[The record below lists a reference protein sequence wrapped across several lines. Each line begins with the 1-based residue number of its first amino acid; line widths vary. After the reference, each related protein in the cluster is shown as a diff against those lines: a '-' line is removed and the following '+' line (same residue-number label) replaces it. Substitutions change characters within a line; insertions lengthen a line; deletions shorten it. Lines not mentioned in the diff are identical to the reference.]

1 MRRDPA
7 LWALAILLAVHQP
20 VGLAAETPSARSATT
35 GQTLTIQAGTRFK
48 ASLETPVSTKLSE
61 VGDLLYWTLYEPLR
75 IDEEHVLPRGTELSG
90 RVTFVKRPGR
100 VKGKAQLYA
109 LMDGLETYY
118 GTEPIAVSV
127 DAADDIANDEKI
139 RSDEEGKLES
149 SRDIGHD
156 LGKAERGARL
166 GSMASLPIAIATASL
181 GAVILGPAVG
191 ALAGVLLTRGKEIRL
206 PVGTVFRMKF
216 IEDLAI
222 PASLAEFHPAG
233 PPRPAPGPHFSPGR

>member
-1 MRRDPA
+1 MRRDLA
-7 LWALAILLAVHQP
+7 LCALAILLAAHQP
-20 VGLAAETPSARSATT
+20 VGLAAETPSARGATP
-35 GQTLTIQAGTRFK
+35 GQTLTIQSGTRFK

-75 IDEEHVLPRGTELSG
+75 IDQEHVLPRGMELSG

-109 LMDGLETYY
+109 LMDGLETHY

-139 RSDEEGKLES
+139 RSDEEGKLKAN
-149 SRDIGHD
+149 RDIGHD
-156 LGKAERGARL
+156 LDKAGRGAQIGSL
-166 GSMASLPIAIATASL
+166 GSTPIAITTGSL
-181 GAVILGPAVG
+181 GAAIAGPVAGAIVG
-191 ALAGVLLTRGKEIRL
+191 ILLTRGKEIRL

-216 IEDLAI
+216 VEELAI

-233 PPRPAPGPHFSPGR
+233 PPRPAPNS